1 MSSTSKSKSSTSG
14 SGASVVTGS
23 GSGSGTGAIPT
34 GNIPASSGS
43 QQTNQTPGSLN
54 DENINSQKPIS
65 DSSEKR
71 KKKSSKNRSDGHID
85 LEEAHRAAEEKAEE
99 LRKQAEIA
107 LKQQE
112 EEDRL
117 RREDMFQPWGR
128 VSLDTQFTPQ
138 GGNGQLDLTY
148 GDLFHSPHFLATS
161 KASTM
166 TDTSVSTRIT
176 PSVSA

>member
-14 SGASVVTGS
+14 SGAPVVTGS

-117 RREDMFQPWGR
+117 RREDMFQPWSR
-128 VSLDTQFTPQ
+128 VSLDTQFTPHPPPAISGPQ
-138 GGNGQLDLTY
+138 ATPLFLWVENFSFLGVRVCPWALHR
-148 GDLFHSPHFLATS
+148 GDKLLNLF
-161 KASTM
+161 
-166 TDTSVSTRIT
+166 
-176 PSVSA
+176 